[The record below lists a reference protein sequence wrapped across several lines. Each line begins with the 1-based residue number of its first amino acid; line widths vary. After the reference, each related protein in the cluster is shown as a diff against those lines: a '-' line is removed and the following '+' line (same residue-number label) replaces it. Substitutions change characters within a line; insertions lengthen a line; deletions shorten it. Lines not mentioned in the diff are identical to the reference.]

1 MNYNR
6 EVHNYINIAKKKKN
20 PQQQQVKQ
28 TTKTASS
35 YKINFKN
42 HAGFYQIPFYEE
54 IWINLSLF
62 WEEFLQDN
70 CYQW

>member
-6 EVHNYINIAKKKKN
+6 EVHNYINIAKKT
-20 PQQQQVKQ
+20 PQQQQEKQ
-28 TTKTASS
+28 TTKTSSS
-35 YKINFKN
+35 Y

-54 IWINLSLF
+54 IWSNLGLF
-62 WEEFLQDN
+62 WEEFLQAN